1 VNEPGAFVVISKSRR
16 RELTFEWRSGVR
28 EQQVESDIYVFIGET
43 YHSNSTAFVK
53 GDEVLLVDGMASRS
67 DAEELRE
74 RIEVGLNKQ
83 VRFIIATHY
92 FSDHLAALKLFPR
105 AEIIA
110 HQNYLHT
117 FSTERFRTDEEAANF
132 VEPTMLISDSLV
144 MRWGRY
150 TLDIFHNPGH
160 TMSTLSIEV
169 PEADLVMAGDNVVGN
184 LAYFSYSTPDMAW
197 HALRR
202 LKRTG
207 RTRLISSHQ
216 GLRPS
221 DALDNAMFYLD
232 TLKTNARAAWA
243 LGPEG
248 NSVLQIPV
256 DRCLKPELK
265 PSPYEEL
272 YHHRNLQS
280 IVDRRLHVSPV

>member
-1 VNEPGAFVVISKSRR
+1 
-16 RELTFEWRSGVR
+16 VR
-28 EQQVESDIYVFIGET
+28 EQQVESDIHVFIGET

-53 GDEVLLVDGMASRS
+53 GDEVLLVDGMASQR
-67 DAEELRE
+67 DALELRE
-74 RIEVGLNKQ
+74 RIEDGLGKR
-83 VRFIIATHY
+83 VRFIVATHY
-92 FSDHLAALKLFPR
+92 FSDHLAALKLFPG

-132 VEPTMLISDSLV
+132 AEPTMLISDSLV
-144 MRWGRY
+144 MKWGRY

-169 PEADLVMAGDNVVGN
+169 PEADLLMAGDNVVGN
-184 LAYFSYSTPDMAW
+184 IAYFSYSTPDMAW

-207 RTRLISSHQ
+207 RSRLISSHQ
-216 GLRPS
+216 GVRPS
-221 DALDNAMFYLD
+221 DAIENAMFYLD

-243 LGPEG
+243 HGAEG
-248 NSVLQIPV
+248 DSVLQIPI
-256 DRCLKPELK
+256 DKCLRPDLK
-265 PSPYEEL
+265 ASPYEEL
-272 YHHRNLQS
+272 YHRRNLQS

>member
-1 VNEPGAFVVISKSRR
+1 M
-16 RELTFEWRSGVR
+16 R

-74 RIEVGLNKQ
+74 RIEAGLNKR

-117 FSTERFRTDEEAANF
+117 FSTEKFRTDEEAANF

-169 PEADLVMAGDNVVGN
+169 PEADLLMAGDNVVGN
-184 LAYFSYSTPDMAW
+184 LAYFSYSTPEMAW

-207 RTRLISSHQ
+207 RSRLISSHQ
-216 GLRPS
+216 GVRPS
-221 DALDNAMFYLD
+221 DALENAMFYLD
-232 TLKTNARAAWA
+232 SLKANARAAWA
-243 LGPEG
+243 GGTGG
-248 NSVLQIPV
+248 NSVLQIPI
-256 DRCLKPELK
+256 DTCLRPDLK
-265 PSPYEEL
+265 ASPYEEL
-272 YHHRNLQS
+272 YHQRNLQS
-280 IVDRRLHVSPV
+280 IVERRLHVSPV